1 MGVHGRRC
9 GRAFGRRHREDRGC
23 RRQPCA
29 NHPGHGLQAL
39 EINAAGFNIGEH
51 FLSRFH
57 NTRTDQYGIGSLE
70 DRARFVTEC
79 IAKIKAAC
87 GDDFVVQMLIDCV
100 EENDNLTNNA
110 TLMDLDNTLT
120 APSNLVITVEE
131 GIEFAKLFEAAGCDS
146 MHLRLG
152 LWETTLS
159 VRQRSVLHP
168 ERH

>member
-1 MGVHGRRC
+1 
-9 GRAFGRRHREDRGC
+9 
-23 RRQPCA
+23 
-29 NHPGHGLQAL
+29 
-39 EINAAGFNIGEH
+39 
-51 FLSRFH
+51 
-57 NTRTDQYGIGSLE
+57 
-70 DRARFVTEC
+70 
-79 IAKIKAAC
+79 
-87 GDDFVVQMLIDCV
+87 MLIDCV

-146 MHLRLG
+146 MHLRPG
-152 LWETTLS
+152 PSGKPPLS